1 MRSKEYASQASS
13 LEQGDLQEMYQDEGQ
28 GGSMSEIL
36 QWASILL
43 LFVLLNAI
51 RKILREV
58 CLHLAEQEE
67 KKAKEEGK

>member
-1 MRSKEYASQASS
+1 
-13 LEQGDLQEMYQDEGQ
+13 
-28 GGSMSEIL
+28 MSEIL